1 MTPDHAITYLTPAE
15 IYAIAESVLQRRPD
29 VRSRH
34 LLQSAVARPRLA
46 AFGAEAYPTLL
57 DKAAALLHALAAH
70 HVFYDGNK
78 RTATL
83 AVTRFLVQN
92 GRVPTWDDTV
102 ISQFVLAIA
111 QNQHDIPAIAA
122 WLAAH
127 SAAGE
132 AAGRVRYLTQDEIAY
147 INDRLT
153 RDDLRRSKLG
163 GMHKVRDLDLL
174 ASAALRP
181 SSSAFG
187 SDAYPTLE
195 AKAAALMHSIARNHP
210 FADGNKRT
218 ATVAGTMLLAVNGRR
233 VTWNSAEAL
242 ECIVALAEG
251 ALDHDS
257 VAAWLAT
264 ESCAPMLTPDAEADM
279 RLIEDLIDAHRWLLD
294 ALAKR

>member
-1 MTPDHAITYLTPAE
+1 MTPDPTITYLTPAE

-29 VRSRH
+29 VRSRQ
-34 LLQSAVARPRLA
+34 LLLAAVARPTLA

-83 AVTRFLVQN
+83 AVARFLAQN
-92 GRVPTWDDTV
+92 GRVTTWDEAA
-102 ISQFVLAIA
+102 INQFVLAVA

-132 AAGRVRYLTQDEIAY
+132 TAGRVRYLTQDEIAY
-147 INDRLT
+147 INDTLT
-153 RDDLRRSKLG
+153 RRDLRRTKLG

-218 ATVAGTMLLAVNGRR
+218 ATVAGIMLLAVNGRR
-233 VTWNSAEAL
+233 VTWEPAEAL
-242 ECIVALAEG
+242 ERIVALAEG
-251 ALDHDS
+251 ALEYDAFA
-257 VAAWLAT
+257 VWLAT
-264 ESCAPMLTPDAEADM
+264 EPCAPMLTPDAGADK
-279 RLIEDLIDAHRWLLD
+279 RLIEDLIGTHRWLLD
-294 ALAKR
+294 ELAKR